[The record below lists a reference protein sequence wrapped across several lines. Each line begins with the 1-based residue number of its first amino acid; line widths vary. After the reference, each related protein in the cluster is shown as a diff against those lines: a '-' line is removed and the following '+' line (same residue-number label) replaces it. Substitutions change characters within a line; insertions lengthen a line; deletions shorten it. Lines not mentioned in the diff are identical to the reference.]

1 MKLSIVGGGGEVGST
16 AAYVISQKN
25 IVNEICLIDI
35 RENVAKDH
43 QMDMEQAVCA
53 MSNTRITTGGFDMLK
68 GSDIVILAV
77 GAVLS
82 AEEKHKG
89 KKPSRMNFLA
99 KNLEIIKSVS
109 QYIKEYAKDAIIINA
124 SNPLDVMNSMIH
136 RFTGISKQKI
146 IGFSLNDTLRFR
158 WAISKILHVHT
169 SRVQGMVLGEHGEE
183 QCPIFSQ
190 VYVDGVKKD
199 LTTEQKKNVK
209 EIIDEFLSQKASLMG
224 GRTSGWLS
232 GINLAYL
239 LDNLIT
245 ESEEVIP
252 CSIIEEDGVSIGRPI
267 TLNKRGINQIMKLEM
282 NQEELQQFNKAHSKI
297 SEILKG
303 L

>member
-1 MKLSIVGGGGEVGST
+1 M
-16 AAYVISQKN
+16 
-25 IVNEICLIDI
+25 
-35 RENVAKDH
+35 
-43 QMDMEQAVCA
+43 
-53 MSNTRITTGGFDMLK
+53 
-68 GSDIVILAV
+68 
-77 GAVLS
+77 
-82 AEEKHKG
+82 
-89 KKPSRMNFLA
+89 
-99 KNLEIIKSVS
+99 
-109 QYIKEYAKDAIIINA
+109 
-124 SNPLDVMNSMIH
+124 
-136 RFTGISKQKI
+136 
-146 IGFSLNDTLRFR
+146 
-158 WAISKILHVHT
+158 
-169 SRVQGMVLGEHGEE
+169 
-183 QCPIFSQ
+183 
-190 VYVDGVKKD
+190 YVDGVKKD